1 AKKLF
6 ESVPPPVGASGLEV
20 LLCRIAVAVFPG
32 KGDPGA
38 SVSPLRRCLPSEA
51 VLGVRYAQTRQ
62 LRTARHS
69 PSAAYDIMAPIDGVG
84 VGHAAGMPRPRALL
98 DASSPAT
105 EGRAPR
111 PHSRTD
117 RTASRRKGPLISA
130 AGIANSAAVPDEK
143 QSHDVDDVRS
153 RGNRASSGPA
163 AAMEAAGAVA
173 MVASARLADTVRRSR
188 ADKLLVRAVW
198 AWRCAAESLRS
209 QRQLQAKGASE
220 AAWRSKAEAS
230 EAAIAEE
237 VRRRR
242 LAEEQ
247 CLAATAREK
256 HLRDS
261 VRDAEADAS
270 TDSRAL
276 ASRQQRA
283 EARIREL
290 EAQADRSRDAWLRE
304 KHALEQRVVASRGD
318 AVEASSKARALE
330 DLWKARFRDQLEDWA
345 SERSELEAKLAS
357 SQRGLRSAQARADAA
372 MKEADHQRSRCTKLS
387 ADARHSSQEAVASE
401 QGRI

>member
-1 AKKLF
+1 MLFCEDSPGVVVGGEPPRASKGGAEAPVPLPRLQAKKLF

-38 SVSPLRRCLPSEA
+38 SVSPLLRCLPSEA

-117 RTASRRKGPLISA
+117 GTASRRKGPLISA

-163 AAMEAAGAVA
+163 AVMAGARLQRSSCKDAVARVGLQGRGCKGWAAGA
-173 MVASARLADTVRRSR
+173 RLQG
-188 ADKLLVRAVW
+188 
-198 AWRCAAESLRS
+198 RCPPAPPPHP
-209 QRQLQAKGASE
+209 QRPVDASE
-220 AAWRSKAEAS
+220 LLCSLFTPPAGSCWSGGNGGVGAPR
-230 EAAIAEE
+230 
-237 VRRRR
+237 
-242 LAEEQ
+242 
-247 CLAATAREK
+247 
-256 HLRDS
+256 
-261 VRDAEADAS
+261 
-270 TDSRAL
+270 
-276 ASRQQRA
+276 
-283 EARIREL
+283 
-290 EAQADRSRDAWLRE
+290 
-304 KHALEQRVVASRGD
+304 
-318 AVEASSKARALE
+318 
-330 DLWKARFRDQLEDWA
+330 
-345 SERSELEAKLAS
+345 
-357 SQRGLRSAQARADAA
+357 
-372 MKEADHQRSRCTKLS
+372 
-387 ADARHSSQEAVASE
+387 
-401 QGRI
+401 